1 MTIRYHDG
9 TMQRIMVQAD
19 ETLLRRARSVAAD
32 RGVSLAQLVRDALER
47 ELGTGGPQ
55 PEIRSA
61 GSFASSERDLSRRA
75 SDDEY
80 EPPPFRS

>member
-1 MTIRYHDG
+1 
-9 TMQRIMVQAD
+9 MQRIMVQAD

-47 ELGTGGPQ
+47 ELGTSGPQ

-61 GSFASSERDLSRRA
+61 GAFASGEGDRARRA
-75 SDDEY
+75 TDDAY
-80 EPPPFRS
+80 APPPFR

>member
-1 MTIRYHDG
+1 M
-9 TMQRIMVQAD
+9 MQRIMVQAD
-19 ETLLRRARSVAAD
+19 EALLRRARTVAAD

-61 GSFASSERDLSRRA
+61 GAFASGAGDLARRT
-75 SDDEY
+75 SDDDAY
-80 EPPPFRS
+80 VPPPFRS

>member
-1 MTIRYHDG
+1 
-9 TMQRIMVQAD
+9 MQRIMVQAD

-47 ELGTGGPQ
+47 ELGAGGPQ

-61 GSFASSERDLSRRA
+61 GAFASRSGDLGRRA
-75 SDDEY
+75 SDDEF

>member
-32 RGVSLAQLVRDALER
+32 RGVSLAPVSYTHLTLPTTER
-47 ELGTGGPQ
+47 V
-55 PEIRSA
+55 
-61 GSFASSERDLSRRA
+61 
-75 SDDEY
+75 
-80 EPPPFRS
+80 